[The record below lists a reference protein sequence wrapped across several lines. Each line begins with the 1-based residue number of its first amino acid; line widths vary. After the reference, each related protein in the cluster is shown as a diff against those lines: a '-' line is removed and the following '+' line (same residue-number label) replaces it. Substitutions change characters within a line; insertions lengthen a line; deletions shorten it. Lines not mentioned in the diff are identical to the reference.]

1 MSETSALSIIN
12 SFKRSSDKGATEDIE
27 LLVMHVL
34 GIDRNILLRD
44 NPILSKSNMI
54 QLKQF
59 MERRER
65 GEPLA
70 YITNEIGFWN
80 LNLYVNS
87 DALIPRPETE
97 VLVDKIL
104 NSFNS
109 KRRRVLDLG
118 TGSGAIGLSLAKE
131 RPEWEIIC
139 SDLSFDALKVT
150 LENMERNSLRV
161 NLVNANWLS
170 SYKKNYFDIIISNP
184 PYVDLSSKRVLS
196 NGLEFEPEIALFSGS
211 QGLSDIKKIVQE
223 SSKILVNEGYL
234 FIEHGFDQSDEV
246 SLIFEHFQ
254 FSQIEKHKDI
264 HDINR
269 VCSGRLNRC

>member
-1 MSETSALSIIN
+1 MRETSALNIIN
-12 SFKRSSDKGATEDIE
+12 TFKKSSDKSASEDVE
-27 LLVMHVL
+27 LLIMHVL

-44 NPILSKSNMI
+44 NPILSKSSMI

-59 MERRER
+59 IERREK

-80 LNLYVNS
+80 LSLYVNS
-87 DALIPRPETE
+87 DVLIPRPETE
-97 VLVDKIL
+97 IMVEVIL

-109 KRRRVLDLG
+109 ERRRVLDLG

-131 RPEWEIIC
+131 RPDWEIIC

-150 LENMERNSLRV
+150 LENKERNSLNV
-161 NLVNANWLS
+161 KLVNANWLS
-170 SYKKNYFDIIISNP
+170 AYKKNYFDLIISNP
-184 PYVDLSSKRVLS
+184 PYVDPSNKRILS
-196 NGLEFEPEIALFSGS
+196 NSLEFEPEIALFSES
-211 QGLSDIKKIVQE
+211 KGLSDIKKIVQE
-223 SSKILVNEGYL
+223 SSKILVNKGYL

-246 SLIFEHFQ
+246 SSLFEHYQ
-254 FSQIEKHKDI
+254 FSKIKKHRDMQ
-264 HDINR
+264 DINR

>member
-12 SFKRSSDKGATEDIE
+12 SFKRSSGKGATEDIE

-59 MERRER
+59 IERRER

-80 LNLYVNS
+80 LSLYVNS
-87 DALIPRPETE
+87 DVLIPRPETE

-118 TGSGAIGLSLAKE
+118 TGSGAIGLPWQKK
-131 RPEWEIIC
+131 
-139 SDLSFDALKVT
+139 DLNGK
-150 LENMERNSLRV
+150 
-161 NLVNANWLS
+161 LS
-170 SYKKNYFDIIISNP
+170 
-184 PYVDLSSKRVLS
+184 VL
-196 NGLEFEPEIALFSGS
+196 I
-211 QGLSDIKKIVQE
+211 
-223 SSKILVNEGYL
+223 
-234 FIEHGFDQSDEV
+234 
-246 SLIFEHFQ
+246 
-254 FSQIEKHKDI
+254 
-264 HDINR
+264 
-269 VCSGRLNRC
+269 

>member
-44 NPILSKSNMI
+44 NPILSKRNMI

-87 DALIPRPETE
+87 DVLIPRPETE

-170 SYKKNYFDIIISNP
+170 SYKKNSFDIIISNP
-184 PYVDLSSKRVLS
+184 PYVDSSSKRVLS

-211 QGLSDIKKIVQE
+211 QGLSAV
-223 SSKILVNEGYL
+223 SYTHLTLPTNG
-234 FIEHGFDQSDEV
+234 EV
-246 SLIFEHFQ
+246 
-254 FSQIEKHKDI
+254 
-264 HDINR
+264 
-269 VCSGRLNRC
+269 

>member
-44 NPILSKSNMI
+44 NPILSKRNMI

-87 DALIPRPETE
+87 EVKPESIT
-97 VLVDKIL
+97 
-104 NSFNS
+104 
-109 KRRRVLDLG
+109 
-118 TGSGAIGLSLAKE
+118 
-131 RPEWEIIC
+131 PQP
-139 SDLSFDALKVT
+139 VT
-150 LENMERNSLRV
+150 N
-161 NLVNANWLS
+161 
-170 SYKKNYFDIIISNP
+170 
-184 PYVDLSSKRVLS
+184 
-196 NGLEFEPEIALFSGS
+196 
-211 QGLSDIKKIVQE
+211 
-223 SSKILVNEGYL
+223 
-234 FIEHGFDQSDEV
+234 
-246 SLIFEHFQ
+246 
-254 FSQIEKHKDI
+254 
-264 HDINR
+264 
-269 VCSGRLNRC
+269 